1 MQKRKEVKK
10 MLIKDLKDKNIIIWG
25 MGTEGNAVKS
35 YFEKHTIGNNIY
47 TYNDADGVEKL
58 NELASVSD
66 VIVRSPGVSIYKP
79 ELKNL
84 KEKGIKITSSS
95 NLFLAEM
102 KQKGTKVIGI
112 SGSKGKTLSASMTYH
127 MMKHLGLK
135 VALGGNIGKALIELI
150 DDDYDYVVGEFSSY
164 QASDLEFSPDVVMFT
179 NLFSVH
185 TEWHGGHEGYCR
197 DKIHLAHQAKA
208 AVVNVN
214 NAELMSYS
222 KALSNR
228 LFYGNEEGFHA
239 KDKVL
244 YYKNEAICN
253 IDNLQINGNHNL
265 ENLAG
270 VLTAMQYLELD
281 WREGLKSL
289 PAFEQVAHRLQD
301 IGTINGV
308 RFINDSISTA
318 PEAAI
323 SAMKSFSDNMAI
335 ISGGTIN
342 QQDYTEYAKY
352 IEANP
357 KVKVA
362 ATLFQCG
369 PQISASIREHV
380 KRKDFVLIEAENLSQ
395 TVKEVYKELKKAGG
409 SLVLFSPTA
418 PSFGFY
424 KNFMERGADFINQV
438 NNLAK
443 EEGNS

>member
-1 MQKRKEVKK
+1 
-10 MLIKDLKDKNIIIWG
+10 MLVRDLKEKNIIIWG

-35 YFEKHTIGNNIY
+35 YFEKHSIGKNIY
-47 TYNDADGVEKL
+47 PYNDSEGIEKL
-58 NELASVSD
+58 NELAEKSE

-79 ELKNL
+79 ELKRL
-84 KEKGIKITSSS
+84 KEQGLKITSSS

-102 KQKGTKVIGI
+102 KNRGTKVVGV
-112 SGSKGKTLSASMTYH
+112 SGSKGKTLSVSMMYH
-127 MMKHLGLK
+127 MMKALGLK

-150 DDDYDYVVGEFSSY
+150 DDDFDYVVGEFSSY
-164 QASDLEFSPDVVMFT
+164 QASDLELSPDVVMFT

-185 TEWHGGHEGYCR
+185 TEWHCGHEGYCK
-197 DKIHLAHQAKA
+197 DKVHLAHKAQA

-214 NAELMSYS
+214 NKELMKYS
-222 KALSNR
+222 EVLPNR
-228 LFYGNEEGFHA
+228 LFYGNKEGFYA
-239 KDKVL
+239 VEKQL
-244 YYKNEAICN
+244 YYHDEPICN
-253 IDNLQINGNHNL
+253 IDDLQINGNHNL

-281 WREGLKSL
+281 WRSGIKSL
-289 PAFEQVAHRLQD
+289 PEFEQVAHRLQD
-301 IGTINGV
+301 IGTINGI

-342 QQDYTEYAKY
+342 QQDYTEYAKF

-369 PQISASIREHV
+369 PQISESIKKHV
-380 KRKDFVLIEAENLSQ
+380 KRKDFVLIEADNL
-395 TVKEVYKELKKAGG
+395 KETISRVYAELKKSGG

-424 KNFMERGADFINQV
+424 KNFMERGADFINCV
-438 NNLAK
+438 KSLA
-443 EEGNS
+443 EEEQK